1 MVNLQHWR
9 DYVIIPTLK
18 RMGEKF
24 YSPSAVCLLLGTVLH
39 ESRLEYLRQLEG
51 GPALGF
57 YQLEPATIKDIHENY
72 ISYRCEL
79 ESVVHD
85 FMTMQARDVQ
95 AVTNLSYATA
105 LARLVYFRVPEPL
118 PAWEDSRAM
127 SRYWKAHYNT
137 YLGAGNA
144 GDFEKTYWEQILT

>member
-18 RMGEKF
+18 RMGENF
-24 YSPSAVCLLLGTVLH
+24 NSPSAVCLLMGTALQ

-57 YQLEPATIKDIHENY
+57 YQPEPATIKDIHDNY
-72 ISYRCEL
+72 LHYRPEL
-79 ESVVHD
+79 EAVVRSL
-85 FMTMQARDVQ
+85 MTDQPRDVQ

-137 YLGAGNA
+137 YLGAGKA
-144 GDFEKTYWEQILT
+144 EDFEKTYREQILT